1 MKPQLSPCALL
12 LSTLILA
19 ACAAEPSVPANTAG
33 VASAASDGS
42 SEMFCSREYPT
53 GSNIAVTI
61 CRTKEQVAAEKAA
74 GTENLRRSQ
83 TGGPNA
89 KPGGG

>member
-1 MKPQLSPCALL
+1 M

-19 ACAAEPSVPANTAG
+19 ACVAEPPVPANATN
-33 VASAASDGS
+33 VSSAASGAGS

-53 GSNIAVTI
+53 GSNIAVTV

-89 KPGGG
+89 KQGGG